1 MKKKDARFKT
11 RYKGYDREAVESF
24 IADMQQKNESALM
37 AQKERIAG
45 LVNKNEELSNKLK
58 VYEAREE
65 QIKLTL
71 VRATKTAEDLEAQIR
86 RKYKAELDRLKLF
99 RAKWTSAYVELKER
113 YHFAKDAL
121 NLESVAVQTELE
133 LTKYLSQE
141 FSLTRADDMDDMEA
155 YFKSEVERLTRVQQ
169 NMQNAEENVDKQKAG
184 QQTPA
189 TLQQKSLAK
198 SANKRSSAKV
208 LPSAQDVESIEGQG
222 AFSLDEALHPT
233 ESLEELCQSLFN

>member
-1 MKKKDARFKT
+1 MKKKDARFKV
-11 RYKGYDREAVESF
+11 RHKGYDREAVESF
-24 IADMQQKNESALM
+24 IADMNEKSESALM

-45 LVNKNEELSNKLK
+45 LVKQNEDLSTKLK

-71 VRATKTAEDLEAQIR
+71 VRATKTAEELEAEIK

-99 RAKWTSAYVELKER
+99 RAKWTSAYIDLKER

-121 NLESVAVQTELE
+121 NMESVAVQTELE

-141 FSLTRADDMDDMEA
+141 FSLTREDDMDDMEA

-169 NMQNAEENVDKQKAG
+169 NMQSAEKRDDRQIT
-184 QQTPA
+184 QQSPA
-189 TLQQKSLAK
+189 VLQSKPAK
-198 SANKRSSAKV
+198 SAKKSGSKA

>member
-1 MKKKDARFKT
+1 MKKKDARFRTKF
-11 RYKGYDREAVESF
+11 KGYDRKAVEAY
-24 IADMQQKNESALM
+24 INELQQKNESALM

-45 LVNKNEELSNKLK
+45 LVKQNEDLATKLG

-71 VRATKTAEDLEAQIR
+71 VRATKTAEDMEAQIR

-99 RAKWTSAYVELKER
+99 RAKWTSAYTELKER

-121 NLESVAVQTELE
+121 NLESVAVQTEIE

-141 FSLTRADDMDDMEA
+141 FSLARADDMDDMEA

-169 NMQNAEENVDKQKAG
+169 NMQNDVGGREEQKDGAKI
-184 QQTPA
+184 PA
-189 TLQQKSLAK
+189 MPQQKQALKSVSKNGGAK
-198 SANKRSSAKV
+198 A
-208 LPSAQDVESIEGQG
+208 LQDARNIESVEGQG